1 MLRLAPAA
9 GEVCVARLFDLMLVS
24 YLSQGLGARAFAR
37 GDRARA
43 HRRRSCARRRRPGS
57 TRGSSRPSGTSASEP
72 GSRSAWRSSSVS
84 LPCCARSSAPGRF
97 SSSIRGSRRRSCRCS
112 SGWRRPAS
120 ASTSTSCAGCRRSS
134 ATEIAGL
141 EAEIYRLA
149 GERFNI
155 QSPQQLGTILFEKL
169 KLPAGKKTKK
179 TKSYSTGAE
188 TLEELAAAG
197 HELPQYLLRYRELA
211 KLKSTYVDALP
222 QIVGGGRARST
233 PASSRRSRRPAG
245 CRRSIR
251 ICRTSPSARSSG

>member
-1 MLRLAPAA
+1 
-9 GEVCVARLFDLMLVS
+9 MLVS
-24 YLSQGLGARAFAR
+24 YLAKASVHGHSLEEIALERTGSKLRTAKEAGFDKGVEPAVGDERVGAWVAERLALVERFAPVLRQELGTGALAELYSRIEAPLMPVLVGMEETGIRLDVDFL
-37 GDRARA
+37 
-43 HRRRSCARRRRPGS
+43 RRM
-57 TRGSSRPSGTSASEP
+57 SAEL
-72 GSRSAWRSSSVS
+72 GE
-84 LPCCARSSAPGRF
+84 
-97 SSSIRGSRRRSCRCS
+97 
-112 SGWRRPAS
+112 
-120 ASTSTSCAGCRRSS
+120 
-134 ATEIAGL
+134 EIAGL

-155 QSPQQLGTILFEKL
+155 QSPQQLGTILFDKL

-222 QIVGGGRARST
+222 QLVWGRTGGST
-233 PASSRRSRRPAG
+233 PASSRRSRPPAG

-251 ICRTSPSARSSG
+251 TCRTFPSAPKSG